1 MKMVIY
7 HNPKCSKSRQTLEI
21 IKAKGVECEV
31 IEYLKDPLSK
41 ESLEV
46 LAKKLAMR
54 PRDFIRTKEQEF
66 EELGLNLDDDEAVF
80 GAMVRFPK
88 LMERPIVTKG
98 ERGVIGR
105 PPENVN
111 ELF

>member
-21 IKAKGVECEV
+21 IEAKGVECEV

-41 ESLEV
+41 EGLEV
-46 LAKKLAMR
+46 LAKKLSMR

-66 EELGLNLDDDEAVF
+66 KELDLKLDDDEAVF
-80 GAMVRFPK
+80 SAMVRFPK